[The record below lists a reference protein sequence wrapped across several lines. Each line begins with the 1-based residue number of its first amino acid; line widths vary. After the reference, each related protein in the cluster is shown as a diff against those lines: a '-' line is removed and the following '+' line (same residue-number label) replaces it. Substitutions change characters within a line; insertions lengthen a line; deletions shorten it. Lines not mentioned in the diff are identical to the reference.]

1 MKGADGA
8 KTMITIMDW
17 LILGAEH
24 QARYFS
30 WRAPLAARIVVGSMF
45 MSSGWTKLHNFPVM
59 IENFAGWGISFPSV
73 MKPFVLG
80 LEFVGG
86 LCLLLGLLTQIFA
99 PMLVVVMLLRRSEPS
114 GVSSILWKR
123 C

>member
-1 MKGADGA
+1 
-8 KTMITIMDW
+8 
-17 LILGAEH
+17 
-24 QARYFS
+24 
-30 WRAPLAARIVVGSMF
+30 

-99 PMLVVVMLLRRSEPS
+99 PMLVVVMLLRLSEPS
-114 GVSSILWKR
+114 WVSSILWKR
-123 C
+123 CSASRSRIAVADRLAGHRMCRTCLARSYVAVLVAR